1 MVREEDYS
9 LSVTVSGNK
18 VPVNGYVKRVF
29 ASVILSLVTTLH
41 GGENPETVE
50 IKLDKLNK

>member
-9 LSVTVSGNK
+9 ISVTVSGNK

-29 ASVILSLVTTLH
+29 ASVILSLITSLH

-50 IKLDKLNK
+50 IKLDKLQK